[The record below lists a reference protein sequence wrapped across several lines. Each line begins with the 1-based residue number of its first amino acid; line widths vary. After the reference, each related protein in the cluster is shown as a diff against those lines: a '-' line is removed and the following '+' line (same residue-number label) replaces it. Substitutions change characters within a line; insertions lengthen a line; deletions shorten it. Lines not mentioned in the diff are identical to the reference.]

1 MRRGDGRKSARP
13 ILQSR
18 ARRSPP
24 NLRPAAP
31 DTARWSIGRRHRL
44 RSRHRPCL
52 VRRTRPGHRK
62 KRRKK
67 PRTTKKVP
75 STKSCRFLTRYGSL
89 DGSGVRVCGAARC
102 QAAVRSPAAEAAALL
117 KRWLGLQIS
126 IVRSRWGSTSFNCVH
141 SVLRARI
148 HPTACYAA
156 HPVC

>member
-1 MRRGDGRKSARP
+1 MGEKVPAPFYNRA
-13 ILQSR
+13 LA
-18 ARRSPP
+18 ARR
-24 NLRPAAP
+24 L
-31 DTARWSIGRRHRL
+31 ICVQLHQI
-44 RSRHRPCL
+44 
-52 VRRTRPGHRK
+52 RPGGASAVGIACGRGTAPASSDGLVPGTEK
-62 KRRKK
+62 KEEKK